1 MIELPDDELDRLFR
15 KSSEELD
22 PYFDPNDWNDLKKR
36 LDDEDGIRPAGW
48 LRKWWPL
55 GIMLIFLAGGLAT
68 YIVMDNNT
76 KPESLINKVASERL
90 TITPNPESDEIVRKI
105 ESKTG
110 TKNIASK
117 NLESKNLK
125 PLESVSNP
133 TSVKEKLTK
142 SKSEKIL
149 PLNRSKAGGV
159 YLEPNRSSGKVGEGA
174 FSSNLKRKVLRPSGN
189 RNGVLNS
196 EAKDKTVSEFA
207 QKLDKSSNLAT
218 ENGRIDVAPAISAT
232 SATKI
237 NNTSADPR
245 STRLAKKSGDA
256 TIGVKQQD
264 RDSGSQNNDI
274 KGQQESPESQGP
286 VTREMASFLPV
297 NMLVA
302 HPFEKLE
309 LALPAIDEVEQQK
322 VTAPPSKQIVPTPMY
337 AIRFSYSPDLTSV
350 VGLKDFSKPGAA
362 FSLLGEFALLRKL
375 YIQTGVVRTVKEY
388 SSDGGGYIFPKYVT
402 DVNTPN
408 YVDGTCKMLEI
419 PLGFRFDITSS
430 DRSRWF
436 AGTGMSSY
444 YMQNEKYQYKYAK
457 YVHMQKT
464 GWQGKTGWYLFS
476 HINASAGYEYRF
488 SKKLSLMAEPY
499 VHIPIKEAGYLKA
512 KLFTAGVWV
521 SVRYTP
527 VFR

>member
-1 MIELPDDELDRLFR
+1 MIEFPDDELDKLFR

-48 LRKWWPL
+48 LRRWWPL
-55 GIMLIFLAGGLAT
+55 GVLLIFLAGGLAT
-68 YIVMDNNT
+68 YLVMDNA
-76 KPESLINKVASERL
+76 KPESLIHKDTSVHLAVKPKSEA
-90 TITPNPESDEIVRKI
+90 DEIVKEI

-110 TKNIASK
+110 AKNISSE
-117 NLESKNLK
+117 NIESKNLK
-125 PLESVSNP
+125 SLENVSNP
-133 TSVKEKLTK
+133 TSDKDKLTK

-159 YLEPNRSSGKVGEGA
+159 YLEPNRSSGKGGEGA
-174 FSSNLKRKVLRPSGN
+174 FSSNVKSKTLKPADTGQLATKG
-189 RNGVLNS
+189 
-196 EAKDKTVSEFA
+196 AKDKTLFDPAHPIEKPVSIESLDRSA
-207 QKLDKSSNLAT
+207 EKAPARLPKERRPVAASENGDLNSRRPVDKSTGAT
-218 ENGRIDVAPAISAT
+218 AGLKVGQENG
-232 SATKI
+232 
-237 NNTSADPR
+237 
-245 STRLAKKSGDA
+245 L
-256 TIGVKQQD
+256 
-264 RDSGSQNNDI
+264 QNNVID
-274 KGQQESPESQGP
+274 GQMANAGDQSSDK
-286 VTREMASFLPV
+286 RETALFLAVNVIASR
-297 NMLVA
+297 
-302 HPFEKLE
+302 PFEKRT
-309 LALPAIDEVEQQK
+309 LALPAIVEVEPMK
-322 VTAPPSKQIVPTPMY
+322 SSELPAKQNVPTPKY
-337 AIRFSYSPDLTSV
+337 AIRFSYSPDLTS

-375 YIQTGVVRTVKEY
+375 YIQTGVVRTVKRY
-388 SSDGGGYIFPKYVT
+388 GSDGGGYIIPDYVT
-402 DVNTPN
+402 NINTPN

-499 VHIPIKEAGYLKA
+499 VHIPIKESGYLKA